1 MYIFTHTHELE
12 LGIWPHNQILKN
24 TMVLKSDILQS
35 YITIN
40 IIFQRSLISK
50 SATVQRIDF
59 L

>member
-24 TMVLKSDILQS
+24 TMMLKSDILQS
-35 YITIN
+35 YIAIN